1 MGILIVFVLLRVFG
15 RNWVIK
21 KAFMWGCGFP
31 FFRSGNLVG
40 AFWWTSAGRFFHFFF
55 HSFLFLSLS
64 PERAT
69 LVSELVPSILSCLDL
84 VQMIVPQM
92 IAGAGV
98 FVHARRE
105 VMVWGNQKVEYSMIA
120 IMYCAA
126 EKK

>member
-1 MGILIVFVLLRVFG
+1 MLSKKLL
-15 RNWVIK
+15 
-21 KAFMWGCGFP
+21 WGCGFP

-40 AFWWTSAGRFFHFFF
+40 AFGGHPQEGFFISFF
-55 HSFLFLSLS
+55 HSFLFPSLS

-98 FVHARRE
+98 LVHARRE